1 MRAALLDGG
10 IAPEQV
16 HIEVMIAEVTLSGDT
31 EFGVEWSLLSDGRIG
46 GYDGQEKIGVNNN
59 GAVPLFPPDID
70 NPLRSGFGYLFYTIP
85 AVAVGADSAVV
96 GLDGVLTALQV
107 DTRDGAVEVTA
118 RPGSRTDGDWEV
130 VSGDG
135 DVRVEVPDGFGA
147 DVDARTGDG
156 RVRIDSITRPRGEKA
171 DDHDDRE
178 SVIGKLGGGG
188 RPLRLRT
195 SSGSITVKPSNAVPS
210 CTSKVAMPPRS

>member
-1 MRAALLDGG
+1 MPDSVGN
-10 IAPEQV
+10 APE
-16 HIEVMIAEVTLSGDT
+16 EAAS
-31 EFGVEWSLLSDGRIG
+31 
-46 GYDGQEKIGVNNN
+46 
-59 GAVPLFPPDID
+59 
-70 NPLRSGFGYLFYTIP
+70 
-85 AVAVGADSAVV
+85 VADRVVVGVV

-107 DTRDGAVEVTA
+107 ETRDGAVEVTA

-178 SVIGKLGGGG
+178 SVVGKLGGGG

-195 SSGSITVKPSNAVPS
+195 SSGSITVKLW
-210 CTSKVAMPPRS
+210 